1 MSADALT
8 VGCKRNVKPE
18 MAELKEKRLIIAA
31 ELEEGMRLN
40 TSTVKQLCSTDE
52 IEAEKKYKDPFKYVP
67 THTMVLYTNHLP
79 KVGASDDGTWRR
91 LIVIPFG
98 AKIQGKTDSKNYT
111 DYLVENASPYIMTW
125 VIEGAKKAIDAGFKL
140 NPPKCVR
147 DAISEY
153 REGNDW
159 LSHFL
164 EECCDVEPG
173 LEQKSGELYQEYR
186 QYCQRYGEY
195 ARNTTDFYW
204 ELENA
209 GHMRL
214 KKSTGRIVTGLK
226 LRSDFLM

>member
-1 MSADALT
+1 
-8 VGCKRNVKPE
+8 
-18 MAELKEKRLIIAA
+18 MAELKGKRLVIAA

-79 KVGASDDGTWRR
+79 KVGASDEGTWRR
-91 LIVIPFG
+91 LIVIPFN
-98 AKIQGKTDSKNYT
+98 ARIQGKSDIKNYT

-140 NPPKCVR
+140 DPPGCVR
-147 DAISEY
+147 KAIAEY

-164 EECCDVEPG
+164 EECCEVGKG
-173 LEQKSGELYQEYR
+173 LEQRSGELYLEYR
-186 QYCQRYGEY
+186 AFCLRNGEY
-195 ARNTTDFYW
+195 TRNTSDFY
-204 ELENA
+204 LVIPYANNRFRSFQA
-209 GHMRL
+209 MFL
-214 KKSTGRIVTGLK
+214 LCPPITAAIKVTPF
-226 LRSDFLM
+226 S